1 MQAERSMRRR
11 EFLTTVSGAA
21 VFVPLSGLA
30 QETGRKQS
38 GTAKLPEIGFLTNSA
53 GEHDLNPLTAR
64 IFAELQ
70 RIGWVN
76 GRSAIYEPRFA
87 AGDPSRWPDFVTDLV
102 DRKVNVIFAGSHPAA
117 NATKIATAT
126 IPIVALANDMEEAGL
141 VTNIARPE
149 RNITG

>member
-1 MQAERSMRRR
+1 MRRR
-11 EFLTTVSGAA
+11 ELLTIVSCAA

-53 GEHDLNPLTAR
+53 GEHDLNPLTAG

-87 AGDPSRWPDFVTDLV
+87 AGDPSRFPGFATDLV
-102 DRKVNVIFAGSHPAA
+102 DRKVNVIFAGNHAA
-117 NATKIATAT
+117 AKA
-126 IPIVALANDMEEAGL
+126 
-141 VTNIARPE
+141 ARLLP
-149 RNITG
+149 RRFRS